1 MRIPTTVLMLV
12 TLWPTQARSLEVGQA
27 APPPE
32 WALLERHLLESM
44 YPAAVE
50 FVRRYTNPEG
60 TLIWRKSWPGM
71 DGSDDAYESYYNFPL
86 YYALGGPAELD
97 PLSRRLWEAVTRQF
111 TGYGLVYKEFD
122 AYYDWMHHGE
132 SYVNFY
138 FFGLADPA
146 NQKFRDRA
154 LRFAGLYMNED
165 PEAQNWDP
173 VNKLIRSPITGSKGP
188 RFVNTADDWST
199 HRAVLAGYPLP
210 YDDIPNVR
218 QSSAWIDDKLF
229 PFILDTM
236 NRRMMRAD
244 VPLNLTATS
253 MMLNAYMYTGD
264 PKYRR
269 WVLDYVEAWAERARR
284 NNGVL
289 PDNVGPS
296 GMIGETMDGKWWGGY
311 YGWRWPHG
319 LFNLLE
325 SSTIGTANALL
336 VTGDLRYLELPRSQ
350 VDLVLGKSRVENG
363 RRLVPHRYAEQG
375 WYDYRPLPE
384 QYPVNLWYLSQDPA
398 DRKRFAQAVEGTD
411 WERLD
416 YTKAKGDDKH
426 EGPWLAFLEGKN
438 PDYPVQILRAT
449 YGETLRRL
457 SVIRSDQTR
466 PDDMDVHHWQQRNPV
481 ILEGLVQLML
491 GGPNHIYHGGLLHT
505 RLRYFDPERK
515 RSGIP
520 PDVAALVSRIT
531 GDEVAVQLANLHPTE
546 AREVIL
552 QAGMFG
558 EHQFTTVRHD
568 GGMAQVNARTLTVRL
583 RPASL
588 ASVTLGMRRYANQP
602 TYAFP
607 WH

>member
-1 MRIPTTVLMLV
+1 M
-12 TLWPTQARSLEVGQA
+12 
-27 APPPE
+27 
-32 WALLERHLLESM
+32 
-44 YPAAVE
+44 
-50 FVRRYTNPEG
+50 
-60 TLIWRKSWPGM
+60 
-71 DGSDDAYESYYNFPL
+71 
-86 YYALGGPAELD
+86 
-97 PLSRRLWEAVTRQF
+97 
-111 TGYGLVYKEFD
+111 
-122 AYYDWMHHGE
+122 
-132 SYVNFY
+132 
-138 FFGLADPA
+138 
-146 NQKFRDRA
+146 
-154 LRFAGLYMNED
+154 
-165 PEAQNWDP
+165 
-173 VNKLIRSPITGSKGP
+173 
-188 RFVNTADDWST
+188 
-199 HRAVLAGYPLP
+199 
-210 YDDIPNVR
+210 
-218 QSSAWIDDKLF
+218 
-229 PFILDTM
+229 
-236 NRRMMRAD
+236 
-244 VPLNLTATS
+244 
-253 MMLNAYMYTGD
+253 
-264 PKYRR
+264 
-269 WVLDYVEAWAERARR
+269 ERARQ
-284 NNGVL
+284 NHGIL
-289 PDNVGPS
+289 PDNVGLS
-296 GMIGETMDGKWWGGY
+296 GRIGEYMDGKWGGGY

-336 VTGDLRYLELPRSQ
+336 LTGDLKYLELPRSQ

-375 WYDYRPLPE
+375 WYDYRPLAE

-449 YGETLRRL
+449 YGETLHRL
-457 SVIRSDQTR
+457 SVIRSDQTM

-481 ILEGLVQLML
+481 VLEGLVQLML

-558 EHQFTTVRHD
+558 EHQFTTVRHE